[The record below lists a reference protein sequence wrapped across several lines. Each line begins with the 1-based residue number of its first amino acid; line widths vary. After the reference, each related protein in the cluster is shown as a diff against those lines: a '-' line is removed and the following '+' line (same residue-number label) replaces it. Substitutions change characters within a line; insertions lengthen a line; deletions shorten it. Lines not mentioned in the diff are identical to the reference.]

1 MIKVNVEP
9 YCSMIKEV
17 QKNGYMH
24 VVDNRLII
32 PNELSVVI
40 AKSTGLKSNKKRAIK
55 KRTQKVM
62 YEALL
67 RLSNRPK

>member
-1 MIKVNVEP
+1 
-9 YCSMIKEV
+9 MIKEV